1 MDKLTVLV
9 NDFLKK
15 YPLTVA
21 WRIKKNCR
29 VVESHLNPGE
39 DIIYA
44 FAAQKNHSSFNIIG
58 TAIVALTTER
68 LVIGYKRVVF
78 GYYFGSITPDLYNDL
93 EIRSG
98 ILWGNVIIDTVKEK
112 VELSNIQIKG
122 LTEVETQISEFMIVE
137 KKKYARMSD

>member
-1 MDKLTVLV
+1 MLLEQ
-9 NDFLKK
+9 
-15 YPLTVA
+15 A
-21 WRIKKNCR
+21 
-29 VVESHLNPGE
+29 VEPG
-39 DIIYA
+39 
-44 FAAQKNHSSFNIIG
+44 QKNHSSFNIIG

-112 VELSNIQIKG
+112 VELS
-122 LTEVETQISEFMIVE
+122 T
-137 KKKYARMSD
+137 